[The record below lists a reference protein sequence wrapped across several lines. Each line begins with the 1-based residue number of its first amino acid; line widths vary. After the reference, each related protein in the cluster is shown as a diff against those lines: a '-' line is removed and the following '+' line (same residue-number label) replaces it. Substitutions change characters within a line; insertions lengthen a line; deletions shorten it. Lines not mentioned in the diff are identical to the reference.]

1 MKLNWLRVEMKIE
14 KSINLIQA
22 FGLQLHGDVLQGQ
35 VNHHYHNHRC
45 HHFHHHNWY
54 CQRWLTWMT
63 SFTKALSVPI
73 LAFFITDTFGP
84 IQVQK
89 TNFDRFDSSS
99 PVCNNSYWK
108 LWQVICAKFWLILFQ
123 TGLVWLCCDTG
134 SLGWEKKELGW
145 PGHDQQL
152 WGMRTIMRLSLT
164 MILMYPKPRSSGVKW
179 ALKSANSFP
188 FAFTPILLSV

>member
-1 MKLNWLRVEMKIE
+1 MLRLIKMMKLNWLRVEMKIE

-73 LAFFITDTFGP
+73 LAFFMTDTFGP

-89 TNFDRFDSSS
+89 TNFDLLDSSS
-99 PVCNNSYWK
+99 PVCNDWNYGDEDYVK
-108 LWQVICAKFWLILFQ
+108 DDDDDQ
-123 TGLVWLCCDTG
+123 G
-134 SLGWEKKELGW
+134 
-145 PGHDQQL
+145 QQL
-152 WGMRTIMRLSLT
+152 SWLWWQWGRWLPWSWCIQSHGHL
-164 MILMYPKPRSSGVKW
+164 G
-179 ALKSANSFP
+179 
-188 FAFTPILLSV
+188 